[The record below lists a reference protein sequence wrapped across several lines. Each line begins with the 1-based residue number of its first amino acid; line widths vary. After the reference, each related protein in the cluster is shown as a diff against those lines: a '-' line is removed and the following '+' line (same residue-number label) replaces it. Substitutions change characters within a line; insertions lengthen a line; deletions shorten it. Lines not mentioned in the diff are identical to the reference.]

1 MNDLVV
7 VDVATTP
14 VTPIVVDVTPI
25 VVDVTP
31 SVENTTENTTP
42 ETTPVVKR
50 GRGRPQVY
58 FGLTRLYIIG
68 LIAVLGLTK
77 TQKILNNGGAVRKS
91 LEKKYGVTVNTNLI
105 PKRLNISMLKLHQ
118 LGREGGV
125 ELHRGRPSIKKVG

>member
-14 VTPIVVDVTPI
+14 VTPI

-42 ETTPVVKR
+42 ETTPVVRNVSRKR